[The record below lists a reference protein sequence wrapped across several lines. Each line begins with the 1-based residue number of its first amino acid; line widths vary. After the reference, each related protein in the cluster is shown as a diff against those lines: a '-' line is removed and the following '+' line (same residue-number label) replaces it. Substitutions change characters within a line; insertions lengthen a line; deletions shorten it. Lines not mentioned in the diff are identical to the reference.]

1 MKRGLVAILA
11 AWMLAAGC
19 AGALA
24 EAEKA
29 TKETVAETQQS
40 ASEQKTEEASSAAEE
55 TKTEEKKT
63 DDKKDGASA
72 ETSGKKTG
80 ATEST
85 SAAIA
90 YGSRTMKKDSKGED
104 VKLLQRYLTELN
116 LYSGSVT
123 GNYGSRT
130 EDAVKAFQRKNGLSV
145 DGKAGA
151 KTAALLL
158 KRIEEKRGTKVS
170 TGTAATEQKADDKV
184 TYGSRA
190 IKHGMKGT
198 DVTQLQKDLTALDLY
213 SGSITGSCG
222 SLTAAAV
229 RKFQRE
235 NSLPADG
242 IAGAKTIALLT
253 EKVKAKTSGGKTAET
268 TPAKDETKQETA
280 KTEDQPDTKVT
291 YGSRAI
297 KHGMKGTDVTQL
309 QKDLAALGLYKG
321 SITGSCGS
329 LTAAAIRTFQ
339 RENGLAADGVAG
351 TRTIALLKDKVKAK
365 TSGKQETA
373 ATQKESEKTASA
385 DGTLKTGVTLR
396 RYQRSDDVK
405 ALQHALKKLGY
416 FKGTATGYY
425 GEQTEASVI
434 AFQAK
439 KKLRQDGV
447 AGASTL
453 KAINAELKK

>member
-158 KRIEEKRGTKVS
+158 KRIEEKRGTKVT
-170 TGTAATEQKADDKV
+170 TGTAATE
-184 TYGSRA
+184 R
-190 IKHGMKGT
+190 
-198 DVTQLQKDLTALDLY
+198 
-213 SGSITGSCG
+213 
-222 SLTAAAV
+222 
-229 RKFQRE
+229 
-235 NSLPADG
+235 
-242 IAGAKTIALLT
+242 
-253 EKVKAKTSGGKTAET
+253 
-268 TPAKDETKQETA
+268 
-280 KTEDQPDTKVT
+280 
-291 YGSRAI
+291 
-297 KHGMKGTDVTQL
+297 
-309 QKDLAALGLYKG
+309 
-321 SITGSCGS
+321 
-329 LTAAAIRTFQ
+329 
-339 RENGLAADGVAG
+339 
-351 TRTIALLKDKVKAK
+351 
-365 TSGKQETA
+365 
-373 ATQKESEKTASA
+373 
-385 DGTLKTGVTLR
+385 
-396 RYQRSDDVK
+396 
-405 ALQHALKKLGY
+405 
-416 FKGTATGYY
+416 
-425 GEQTEASVI
+425 
-434 AFQAK
+434 
-439 KKLRQDGV
+439 
-447 AGASTL
+447 
-453 KAINAELKK
+453 